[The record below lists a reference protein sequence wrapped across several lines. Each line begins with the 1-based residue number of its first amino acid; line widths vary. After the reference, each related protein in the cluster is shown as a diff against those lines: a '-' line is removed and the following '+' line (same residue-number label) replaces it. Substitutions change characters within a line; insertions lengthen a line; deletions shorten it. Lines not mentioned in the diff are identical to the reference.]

1 MILVFFNLLTNY
13 WPISSDAETLV
24 RHKHKYLSIFATSSG
39 QHHIRAYS
47 MILVHI
53 FTDNC

>member
-1 MILVFFNLLTNY
+1 MILIFFNLLANC

-24 RHKHKYLSIFATSSG
+24 RHKHKYLSIFAIRSG

-53 FTDNC
+53 GTHIY